1 MNIIILSS
9 MKYTIQN
16 QMEPIMKQTTT
27 FAQSVELVLQNLLN
41 QNLNRQILHTKR
53 EKQSGMQHRKMLKKD
68 MLTQ

>member
-1 MNIIILSS
+1 
-9 MKYTIQN
+9 
-16 QMEPIMKQTTT
+16 MEPIMKQTTT